1 MIVTNHGA
9 EVGVLPPPAPNP
21 SSPPDPPL
29 SLSLFLSFSLSPLVQ
44 DEGAG
49 RGGAK

>member
-29 SLSLFLSFSLSPLVQ
+29 SLSLYSLSPLVQ
-44 DEGAG
+44 NEGAG